1 MQVRVSEF
9 NQQKSQL
16 SQIARKQT
24 GSLAVRDLSKLV
36 SEGDVVNTE
45 NLTTLFVVVPRH
57 VKKEWLSTYET
68 LTEYVVSS
76 SCPPTSKDIVHWLC
90 RIQKPMTLCLQVPRS
105 SKQIQ
110 EDTDYTLFSVS
121 LFRRIADTF
130 KAEARQ
136 RGFQVCVTLMLASHF
151 PAAEGI
157 YIRSSQWYDAG
168 AGVRVRCTD
177 AGFAREVSRETQ
189 D

>member
-16 SQIARKQT
+16 TQIARKQT

-76 SCPPTSKDIVHWLC
+76 SCPPTPDNIVHLVR
-90 RIQKPMTLCLQVPRS
+90 RIQKPMKPCL
-105 SKQIQ
+105 
-110 EDTDYTLFSVS
+110 
-121 LFRRIADTF
+121 
-130 KAEARQ
+130 
-136 RGFQVCVTLMLASHF
+136 
-151 PAAEGI
+151 
-157 YIRSSQWYDAG
+157 
-168 AGVRVRCTD
+168 
-177 AGFAREVSRETQ
+177 
-189 D
+189 